1 MVNRLGGLF
10 TEASFWIWR
19 MMQLNWAW
27 LAHILLGGVVFGL
40 FPATGALFATTRRW
54 LHGELDLPIWKS
66 FHTFYKLN
74 FWKMNGIGSV
84 YLFLGALLV
93 FDLYLVTQLKGIIAL
108 ISTIVIIT
116 CLVIYVFSFFYMFS
130 YYVHFEQTVKQYL
143 WQPFIITLI
152 SLKQNILIGLGL
164 TVIGYLL
171 YQMPGLIP
179 FVLGTLPAFWVMKVA
194 LNRFRQFRV
203 NE

>member
-1 MVNRLGGLF
+1 
-10 TEASFWIWR
+10 
-19 MMQLNWAW
+19 
-27 LAHILLGGVVFGL
+27 
-40 FPATGALFATTRRW
+40 
-54 LHGELDLPIWKS
+54 
-66 FHTFYKLN
+66 
-74 FWKMNGIGSV
+74 MNGIGSV

-164 TVIGYLL
+164 TVIGFLL

-179 FVLGTLPAFWVMKVA
+179 FALGTLPAFWVMKVA